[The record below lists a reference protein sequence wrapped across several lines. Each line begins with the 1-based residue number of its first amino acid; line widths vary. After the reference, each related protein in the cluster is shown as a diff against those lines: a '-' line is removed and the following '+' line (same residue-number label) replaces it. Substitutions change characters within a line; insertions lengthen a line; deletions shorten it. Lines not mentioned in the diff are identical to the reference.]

1 MLTATPPSTESL
13 RQSHPHLFEKP
24 SFSQSTSTEQADSNE
39 QPVTNAEPHKP
50 PAAVAVYLVR
60 YGAVPEVARFRDA
73 SHAVPSRG
81 ESVIVE
87 THRGLQV
94 GSVLEQLK
102 PSLIAAD
109 MEIDYEIVRTATPA
123 DLQAARERT
132 RECDETFAG
141 WCDRIVEWDLELELV
156 ELEWTLD
163 RQKLILYVLCDR
175 GPDSTKLALQAAATG
190 FGIIEVQPVSATGL
204 VAVEKESGG
213 CGTGGGGCG
222 CSH

>member
-1 MLTATPPSTESL
+1 MG
-13 RQSHPHLFEKP
+13 F
-24 SFSQSTSTEQADSNE
+24 
-39 QPVTNAEPHKP
+39 
-50 PAAVAVYLVR
+50 
-60 YGAVPEVARFRDA
+60 VARA
-73 SHAVPSRG
+73 
-81 ESVIVE
+81 
-87 THRGLQV
+87 
-94 GSVLEQLK
+94 
-102 PSLIAAD
+102 
-109 MEIDYEIVRTATPA
+109 ATPA

-132 RECDETFAG
+132 RECDESFAG

-204 VAVEKESGG
+204 VVVEKESGG

-222 CSH
+222 CSS